1 MNPATSLKACNNHAA
16 ALMVAGELMEA
27 YKELCTAMEAA
38 VLASTVG
45 LLNERV
51 TFRSPFDVLAITTTN
66 DTNGYNPS
74 RFQKGNKAMFPWPLV
89 SFDVLHADTD
99 SLDSLS
105 VAAAVALFNMGLA
118 CHHALFATSRHKDMP
133 VTQAERDLLLAQAEY
148 RYLQAYEMGRNY
160 DVEVLNMA
168 LLINLMEI
176 AYERGDLTAVHSWSV
191 LFIDETKRLS
201 HQTPLEILQCIW
213 AAHLYFTVGLVASR
227 AA

>member
-16 ALMVAGELMEA
+16 ALMVAGEHTEA
-27 YKELCTAMEAA
+27 YNELCAAMEAA
-38 VLASTVG
+38 VLASTARPN
-45 LLNERV
+45 NERV
-51 TFRSPFDVLAITTTN
+51 TFRSPFDVLALTTTN
-66 DTNGYNPS
+66 DTIEYNPS
-74 RFQKGNKAMFPWPLV
+74 RFRKGNKAMFPWPLV
-89 SFDVLHADTD
+89 SFDALNDDTD
-99 SLDSLS
+99 NLDSLS

-118 CHHALFATSRHKDMP
+118 CHHALLAASRHKHKL
-133 VTQAERDLLLAQAEY
+133 VTQAERARLLAQAEY

-191 LFIDETKRLS
+191 LFFDETKRLS
-201 HQTPLEILQCIW
+201 HQNPLELLQCIW
-213 AAHLYFTVGLVASR
+213 AAHLYFTVGLVAAR